1 MTGDGIEATRLTQR
15 AAHHTVLALNR
26 TENDKGNPLLCSML
40 GALRGAVPTDEPS
53 PHAADA
59 PRRRAGRRAD

>member
-15 AAHHTVLALNR
+15 AAHHTVLALHR
-26 TENDKGNPLLCSML
+26 TENSNPLLCSLL
-40 GALRGAVPTDEPS
+40 GALHGAVPTDEPS

-59 PRRRAGRRAD
+59 PRRRASRRAD